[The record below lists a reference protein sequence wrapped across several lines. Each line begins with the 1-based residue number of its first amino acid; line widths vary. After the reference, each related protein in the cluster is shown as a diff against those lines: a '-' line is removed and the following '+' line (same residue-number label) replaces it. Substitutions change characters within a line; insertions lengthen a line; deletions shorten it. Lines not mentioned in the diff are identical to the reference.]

1 MYITTAT
8 EKLMKYLM
16 MIESYRYNLT
26 YFQYKMILKCIQI
39 RFLSSSIIL
48 NESFPKKLDARSVN
62 HIQG

>member
-1 MYITTAT
+1 
-8 EKLMKYLM
+8 M

-39 RFLSSSIIL
+39 RFLLSSTIL